1 MSPRPPAAARAAA
14 PPAPAAEATASTLR
28 KAGLGVQLE
37 VHDRHQ
43 LEARFSYALG
53 AGEGAQRY
61 TVDAYFF
68 VPRNVGV
75 NRQNFSREQFYAD
88 VTALMRL
95 DAARLPLQQLA
106 DPTCPASPLRRVAEA
121 LESFRSSP
129 RPPSAQ
135 PVVVHVKLYAYLFT
149 QAAKSELGK
158 LSKLLKDRSRAGPP
172 DWPAIEAA
180 AEAALARLREGLW
193 AYRRMRSG
201 FWPFERVTHES
212 LAEALRAADEYMSLY
227 LEERLTLFA
236 TGLDRVAGRLDGT
249 GALAR
254 LRLRLAALAEEETTH
269 RRRYGYLVCAPGA
282 DRGEYFTYRSSLLK
296 KAVQQALYLDLRE
309 VKRDTYLR
317 NAVGALGAALA
328 AIWALATQLPATL
341 AAVDGQTKMVFF
353 AAAVL
358 AYVLKDRIKAVTNEY
373 LTARLRRYDHTS
385 WLYGESLGMIG
396 LGMLRARLREAMRFQ
411 KGSEVPPDVARMRVT
426 GRTVQNA
433 ELHGEE
439 VIHYRK
445 TVEIGTHDPAERL
458 PEGYWVRDILR
469 LNVRHFLTRL
479 DDPIDH
485 VAFFDPDRR
494 AFRSADLPKVYH
506 LNLVLRIT
514 RENAAGEGQ
523 ERFEHLR
530 VVLNKDGIVRASLAA
545 AVGPT
550 PLPPRQA
557 RWKLPRFLG
566 TG

>member
-1 MSPRPPAAARAAA
+1 VPNRSPTAARIPPAAAA
-14 PPAPAAEATASTLR
+14 PAPAASASTLR

-53 AGEGAQRY
+53 AGEGAQKY

-75 NRQNFSREQFYAD
+75 NRHNFSREQFYAD

-95 DAARLPLQQLA
+95 DAAKLPLEQLA
-106 DPTCPASPLRRVAEA
+106 DRRNPGSPLFRIAEA
-121 LESFRSSP
+121 LESLRISA
-129 RPPSAQ
+129 RPPSSR
-135 PVVVHVKLYAYLFT
+135 PVVVHVKLYAYLYT
-149 QAAKSELGK
+149 QAVKSELGG
-158 LSKLLKDRSRAGPP
+158 LSERLDEQCRAGPP
-172 DWPAIEAA
+172 EWAPLE
-180 AEAALARLREGLW
+180 AEAEALLARLREGLR
-193 AYRRMRSG
+193 AYRRMRTG
-201 FWPFERVTHES
+201 FWPFERMTHEM
-212 LAEALRAADEYMSLY
+212 LPEALRAADEYMSLY

-236 TGLDRVAGRLDGT
+236 AGLDAPGRLDGS
-249 GALAR
+249 GAVAR
-254 LRLRLAALAEEETTH
+254 LRLAFAALAEEEAAH
-269 RRRYGYLVCAPGA
+269 RRRYGYLVCDPGG

-317 NAVGALGAALA
+317 NAVGAVGAALA

-341 AAVDGQTKMVFF
+341 AAVDSQAKLWFF

-358 AYVLKDRIKAVTNEY
+358 AYVMKDRIKALTNEY
-373 LTARLRRYDHTS
+373 LTNRLRRHDHTS
-385 WLYGESLGMIG
+385 WLYGESLGTIG

-411 KGSEVPPDVARMRVT
+411 KGSEVPPEVARMRRT

-445 TVEIGTHDPAERL
+445 VVEIGTHDPAARL

-485 VAFFDPDRR
+485 VAFFDPARR

-545 AVGPT
+545 AVGPS
-550 PLPPRQA
+550 PLAARRQ
-557 RWKLPRFLG
+557 RWKLPRFL
-566 TG
+566 T